1 MQSLSPVIEVHDF
14 VARDFVG
21 GDTVLDFV
29 NTVTG
34 RDQTPR
40 DWLDGYP
47 RLLEWAGKTKLLP
60 AEVLRL
66 LEKAAMAAPAAA
78 NQALKR
84 AKHLR
89 EALFVIVAGIISG
102 NVPPASAMDV
112 LNQHW
117 QAGVMIH
124 ELRYGKRNVR
134 LEIRTSAIDLDVIAS
149 LIAYRF
155 VERVLP
161 EPRERLRICAGSNC
175 SWLFLDHSKAGR
187 RRWCD
192 MAVCGNSAKS
202 RRFYARK
209 RGEKGVSRKGR

>member
-1 MQSLSPVIEVHDF
+1 MNSLSPVIEIHDF
-14 VARDFVG
+14 VSRDFVG

-34 RDQTPR
+34 RDRTPR
-40 DWLDGYP
+40 DWLDGYA
-47 RLLEWAGKTKLLP
+47 RLLEWAGKAKLLP
-60 AEVLRL
+60 SETLRT
-66 LEKAAMAAPAAA
+66 LEETATAAPVASK
-78 NQALKR
+78 QALKR

-89 EALFVIVAGIISG
+89 EALFVILSGIVSG
-102 NVPPASAMDV
+102 KVPAESAMAV
-112 LNQHW
+112 LNKHW
-117 QAGVMIH
+117 QAGVILH
-124 ELRYGKRNVR
+124 ELRYQNHDVH
-134 LEIRTSAIDLDVIAS
+134 LEIRASAINLDAIAS

-161 EPRERLRICAGSNC
+161 EPRDRLRICEGSNC

-202 RRFYARK
+202 RRFYARV
-209 RGEKGVSRKGR
+209 RGEKGVSRRRK